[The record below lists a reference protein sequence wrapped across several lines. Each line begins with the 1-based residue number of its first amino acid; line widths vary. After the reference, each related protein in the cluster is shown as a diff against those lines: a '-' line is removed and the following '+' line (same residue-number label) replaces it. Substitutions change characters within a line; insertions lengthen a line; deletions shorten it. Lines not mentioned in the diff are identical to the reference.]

1 MDNNLINNHKSPI
14 PKGLYHCIIMD
25 VTSGT
30 TRKSGIPYDRLTLE
44 VLTGEHPGQQN
55 KKFSQLL
62 FYQKVGDRQVETN
75 AHVRWAWAAGILHP
89 GETIDFNPGMLR
101 GKQVIVR
108 VVPQK
113 NTDYN
118 EVDDRGYAVW
128 LIGNEDVANVPTLT
142 LPKPFESD
150 N

>member
-1 MDNNLINNHKSPI
+1 MHLL
-14 PKGLYHCIIMD
+14 PKGRRPACRDERARPLG
-25 VTSGT
+25 V
-30 TRKSGIPYDRLTLE
+30 
-44 VLTGEHPGQQN
+44 
-55 KKFSQLL
+55 
-62 FYQKVGDRQVETN
+62 
-75 AHVRWAWAAGILHP
+75 AAGILHP

-113 NTDYN
+113 NSDYN

-128 LIGNEDVANVPTLT
+128 LIGDEEVASVPKLT

>member
-1 MDNNLINNHKSPI
+1 MINTERSPI
-14 PKGLYHCIIMD
+14 PKGLYHCIIVD
-25 VTSGT
+25 VTGGT
-30 TRKSGIPYDRLTLE
+30 SRNGTPYDRLKLE
-44 VLTGEHPGQQN
+44 ILTGEHLDQERKTLYQCI
-55 KKFSQLL
+55 
-62 FYQKVGDRQVETN
+62 FYQKDGDRHVETN

-113 NTDYN
+113 DPNYS
-118 EVDDRGYAVW
+118 EVGDRGYAVW
-128 LIGNEDVANVPTLT
+128 LMGNEDVANVPTLT
-142 LPKPFESD
+142 LPKPFGSD